1 VKDIHCRTSTA
12 EMRGGLAAF
21 AFALIA
27 TVASAAPSESFPS
40 KPIRIVTAQA
50 GGGND
55 FAARLI
61 AQGLTAS
68 LGHPVI
74 VDNRGGSV
82 ILAAELVAKSPPDGY
97 TLLLY
102 GNNMWLLPFMRDTV
116 RYDPLKDFAPITLA
130 VSSPNVLV
138 VNPSLPV
145 KSTQDL
151 IALAKAKPGEL
162 NFGGATGGVAQIAAE
177 LFKALA
183 GVKIV
188 GVPYKGGGAAL
199 NDLIAGQLQMM
210 FPTAGAV
217 APHLKTGRVKALAV
231 TSAKPSA
238 LLPDLPPIAAS
249 LPGYESVSQFAIF
262 GPAKMPASHVKLL
275 NQHIVKIVNSAEVK
289 QKFQNVGIEPVG
301 SSPQGLTTTIESEMA
316 TLGKM
321 IRSAGIRVDATR

>member
-1 VKDIHCRTSTA
+1 
-12 EMRGGLAAF
+12 
-21 AFALIA
+21 
-27 TVASAAPSESFPS
+27 
-40 KPIRIVTAQA
+40 
-50 GGGND
+50 
-55 FAARLI
+55 
-61 AQGLTAS
+61 
-68 LGHPVI
+68 
-74 VDNRGGSV
+74 
-82 ILAAELVAKSPPDGY
+82 
-97 TLLLY
+97 
-102 GNNMWLLPFMRDTV
+102 MWLLPFMRDTV

-316 TLGKM
+316 TLGKV

>member
-1 VKDIHCRTSTA
+1 MKDMNGISSA
-12 EMRGGLAAF
+12 DIGAGLM
-21 AFALIA
+21 ALAIAVIA
-27 TVASAAPSESFPS
+27 TGAGAAESQNFPS
-40 KPIRIVTAQA
+40 KPIRIITAQA

-68 LGHPVI
+68 LGRPVI
-74 VDNRGGSV
+74 VENRGGSV
-82 ILAAELVAKSPPDGY
+82 VLGAELIARSPPDGY

-102 GNNMWLLPFMRDTV
+102 GNNLWLLPFMRDKV
-116 RYDPLKDFAPITLA
+116 RYDPFGDFTPITLA
-130 VSSPNVLV
+130 VNSPNVLA

-145 KSTQDL
+145 KSTKDL

-162 NFGGATGGVAQIAAE
+162 NFGGATGGVAHIAAE

-183 GVKIV
+183 AVNIV
-188 GVPYKGGGAAL
+188 YVPYKGGGPAL
-199 NDLIAGQLQMM
+199 NDLIAGQLQLM

-217 APHLKTGRVKALAV
+217 AQHLKSGRVRALAV
-231 TSAKPSA
+231 TSAKSSA
-238 LLPDLPPIAAS
+238 LLPDLPPVSAS

-275 NQHIVKIVNSAEVK
+275 NEHIVKVVNDPEVR

-301 SSPQGLTTTIESEMA
+301 SSPQDLAKIMKAEME
-316 TLGKM
+316 TLGKV
-321 IRSAGIRVDATR
+321 IRSAGIRADAAH

>member
-1 VKDIHCRTSTA
+1 
-12 EMRGGLAAF
+12 MRGGLAAF

-102 GNNMWLLPFMRDTV
+102 GNNMWLLPFMRDAV

-151 IALAKAKPGEL
+151 IAFAKAKPGAL
-162 NFGGATGGVAQIAAE
+162 NFGGAAGGVAQIAAE
-177 LFKALA
+177 LFKALP

-199 NDLIAGQLQMM
+199 NDLIAGQVQMM

-316 TLGKM
+316 TLGKV